1 MFMLLGGNDKK
12 GKVEKKPAQ
21 EQSSSGQNSMTYK
34 ARELFSSGRFPVVTT
49 QEIEGRPIAKVLGL
63 VCCRGFDSD
72 DAFFGMASMALN
84 KSAQGIVGYSE
95 NVAFHPDGSKYFS
108 CFGTAVIFE
117 RNAWEF
123 SPFEGASQENPLTLS
138 NSFQE
143 NRGVTQYQSQQPQT
157 DKASISSAARQSAA
171 AQHGQTQQ
179 APLAQQPQ
187 QAQQAQQPQ
196 QAARPAASTQQT
208 STVKTAAASLQKG
221 LVSLGIT
228 DEEEDGLLTE
238 ENDPVFQRLMAQKR
252 QAQMSAAY

>member
-12 GKVEKKPAQ
+12 GKVEKKPTP
-21 EQSSSGQNSMTYK
+21 EQNPSGQNSMTYK

-49 QEIEGRPIAKVLGL
+49 QGIEGRPIAKVLGL

-84 KSAQGIVGYSE
+84 KGAQGIVGYSE

-123 SPFEGASQENPLTLS
+123 SPFDGASQENPLTLS

-143 NRGVTQYQSQQPQT
+143 NRNVTQYQSQQPQT

-171 AQHGQTQQ
+171 AQYAQPAQAAKPAQNTQQ
-179 APLAQQPQ
+179 A
-187 QAQQAQQPQ
+187 
-196 QAARPAASTQQT
+196 
-208 STVKTAAASLQKG
+208 STVKSAAASLQKG
-221 LVSLGIT
+221 LAGLGIT
-228 DEEEDGLLTE
+228 NEEEDELLTE